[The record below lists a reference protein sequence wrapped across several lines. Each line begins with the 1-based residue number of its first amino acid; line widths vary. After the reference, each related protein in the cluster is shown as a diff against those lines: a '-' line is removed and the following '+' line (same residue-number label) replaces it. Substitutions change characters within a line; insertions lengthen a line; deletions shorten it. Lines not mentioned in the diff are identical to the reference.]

1 MTKKASE
8 AMNID
13 TDSMQFIQNVARW
26 NLFNAPIEKK
36 SLFGLMKKKMNRLC
50 VLDREGVARLRKE
63 GAYYLVFPKSAIQ
76 SDFIDFMNDYT
87 VYSDANDTIPKL
99 FLFYKEKMLDLTG
112 IQSLQQI
119 LSIME
124 VELEFVLEDDQ
135 IIAVAYQ

>member
-1 MTKKASE
+1 
-8 AMNID
+8 
-13 TDSMQFIQNVARW
+13 
-26 NLFNAPIEKK
+26 
-36 SLFGLMKKKMNRLC
+36 
-50 VLDREGVARLRKE
+50 
-63 GAYYLVFPKSAIQ
+63 
-76 SDFIDFMNDYT
+76 YT